1 MTWKV
6 KALIAGGVLIL
17 VLFLGFI
24 IKIQYD
30 LAQSQKA
37 METTVVQM
45 KTLQDQTVR
54 AQAKYATRDDMEKI
68 IKASGIDMKSLQK
81 DIDALDAKIVGVV
94 TTSVSS
100 SGYRGSNLVSTSTES
115 NPETVNTKL
124 QCEDGKQLECPNSEY
139 LKNKQNLSI
148 NENFGST
155 AIPVGEVGFSAWK
168 EKPWDLAVKPR
179 KYNHTTVL
187 STNED
192 GRHFVHNKLIVEVDG
207 KRYALPITN
216 SEFTE
221 VFPEKK
227 FRFTPRVYMS
237 VDGGVVMEPEPS
249 ADVAP
254 NLQLS
259 LFSYG
264 KTKMDV
270 DWTFLGVGVGYETQN
285 ESVNLMVSPVNYN
298 VGQNLPLIDNL
309 HLGPSISYDFEK
321 NVGIFFGARVG
332 L

>member
-1 MTWKV
+1 MTWKT
-6 KALIAGGVLIL
+6 KALIAGGVLLLISAL
-17 VLFLGFI
+17 LFI

-30 LAQSQKA
+30 IAQAQKS

-54 AQAKYATRDDMEKI
+54 AQAKYATRDDVEKI
-68 IKASGIDMKSLQK
+68 IKTSGIDLKALQK

-94 TTSVSS
+94 TTSVHST
-100 SGYRGSNLVSTSTES
+100 GFHGSNLVSTSTES
-115 NPETVNTKL
+115 NPEHISTKL

-155 AIPVGEVGFSAWK
+155 VIPVGEVGFSAWK
-168 EKPWDLAVKPR
+168 EKPWDLSVKPR
-179 KYNHTTVL
+179 KYNNTTVL

-192 GRHFVHNKLIVEVDG
+192 GRHFVHNKLIVEIEG
-207 KRYALPITN
+207 KRFALPIVN

-227 FRFTPRVYMS
+227 FRFSPRFYMS
-237 VDGGVVMEPEPS
+237 VDGGVIMMPEPNAEVS
-249 ADVAP
+249 P
-254 NLQLS
+254 NVQLS
-259 LFSYG
+259 LFNYG
-264 KTKMDV
+264 KTKVDP
-270 DWTFLGVGVGYETQN
+270 DWTFIGVGVGYEIQN
-285 ESVNLMVSPVNYN
+285 ETFNLMVSPVNYN
-298 VGQNLPLIDNL
+298 VGHDLPLIDNL